1 MWQYKPKFVRLGTKS
16 ADEFTHILTEK
27 SNKIQESFLNN
38 IKNLT
43 KTITVKAMLGD
54 SSVIEQQTFDPESVT
69 KYYRRILNNLP
80 EWTSQGV
87 SITNNE
93 DLRRIFLKFE
103 IKEGNYLLSGHLSL
117 QFHVLLYYKPVH
129 RVIEFQKELSEIMDK
144 TKDAESQITE
154 IGDKLILEKL
164 KNLGYSDLDH
174 QQLFEIFFEND
185 ELRDKIY
192 NDIQSKTDINFQS
205 LPKRKTQLFNELD
218 NLLIETYQTTP
229 VLIDD
234 RRLISGEEGCVCSF
248 DLEYIKNKIREGVI
262 DPKKISKQ
270 TKQKLIQR
278 MDQVLLAIV

>member
-43 KTITVKAMLGD
+43 KTVTVKAMLGD

-129 RVIEFQKELSEIMDK
+129 RVIECQKELSEIMDK
-144 TKDAESQITE
+144 TKDGESQITE

-205 LPKRKTQLFNELD
+205 LAKRKTQLFNELD
-218 NLLIETYQTTP
+218 NLLIEIYQTTP

-234 RRLISGEEGCVCSF
+234 NRLISGEEGCVCSF

-278 MDQVLLAIV
+278 MDQVLQAIV